1 MNGIVSNMYL
11 ILVWIKLEQIW
22 ALIILTNQ
30 ITVMNSEKVCCSSSP
45 ALLPVV
51 SSTVLILICNSRTI
65 VSCNPPFL
73 SMTKYNSSGLH
84 VEEEKSASVILLVRY
99 LSWAEHN
106 LHYCIKLD
114 DFYLSLW
121 SLKSRKLN
129 ISFNNFD
136 L

>member
-11 ILVWIKLEQIW
+11 ILVWIELGQIE

-84 VEEEKSASVILLVRY
+84 VEEENSASVILLVRY
-99 LSWAEHN
+99 LS
-106 LHYCIKLD
+106 
-114 DFYLSLW
+114 
-121 SLKSRKLN
+121 
-129 ISFNNFD
+129 
-136 L
+136 